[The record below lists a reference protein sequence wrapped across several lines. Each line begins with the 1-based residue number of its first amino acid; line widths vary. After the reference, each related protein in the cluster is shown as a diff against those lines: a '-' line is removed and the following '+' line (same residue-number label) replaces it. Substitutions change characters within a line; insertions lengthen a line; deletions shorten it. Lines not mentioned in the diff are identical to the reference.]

1 MHAPILYVLLF
12 TFSESNPNCSS
23 KTSFFSESSWF
34 FVSKVCPILAAS
46 SKSLSFC
53 KYHRQTIYQLWR
65 GNLTWKFWL
74 KSHKILVFKFK
85 VLNAMKKIFSWQFF
99 VFGDAIDVINLN
111 RTFLQKPSYRK
122 SQWFTSLALNLS
134 DFLYQGI
141 LSPQIYRRTR
151 PACTFGCF
159 YFYEKLP
166 LDSIFV
172 LCNRIDHLWGLL
184 FFWLPLPVVC

>member
-53 KYHRQTIYQLWR
+53 KYHRQTIYHFEEVIQHWNFDSKVTKPLFLNLKYLMQWR
-65 GNLTWKFWL
+65 NSFHDK
-74 KSHKILVFKFK
+74 
-85 VLNAMKKIFSWQFF
+85 FF
-99 VFGDAIDVINLN
+99 VFGYAKDVINLN
-111 RTFLQKPSYRK
+111 RTFLQKPSYSR

-151 PACTFGCF
+151 PACTLGCF

-172 LCNRIDHLWGLL
+172 LCDRIDHFWGLL
-184 FFWLPLPVVC
+184 FFCYLFQ

>member
-1 MHAPILYVLLF
+1 MFLNLKYLMQWR
-12 TFSESNPNCSS
+12 N
-23 KTSFFSESSWF
+23 SF
-34 FVSKVCPILAAS
+34 
-46 SKSLSFC
+46 
-53 KYHRQTIYQLWR
+53 QD
-65 GNLTWKFWL
+65 N
-74 KSHKILVFKFK
+74 
-85 VLNAMKKIFSWQFF
+85 FF

-111 RTFLQKPSYRK
+111 RTFLQKPSYRR

-141 LSPQIYRRTR
+141 LSPQIYRRTK

-172 LCNRIDHLWGLL
+172 LCNRINHFWGLL
-184 FFWLPLPVVC
+184 VFFFTSSSSLLTASISLYVLVICVTRSEHSTEIK

>member
-1 MHAPILYVLLF
+1 MHASILYVLLF
-12 TFSESNPNCSS
+12 TFSESNTNCSS

-65 GNLTWKFWL
+65 GNLTLKFWL

-111 RTFLQKPSYRK
+111 RTFLQKPSYRR
-122 SQWFTSLALNLS
+122 SRWFTSLALNLS

-172 LCNRIDHLWGLL
+172 LCNRINHFGVCCFFFYL
-184 FFWLPLPVVC
+184 FQ

>member
-1 MHAPILYVLLF
+1 MFLNLKYLMQWR
-12 TFSESNPNCSS
+12 
-23 KTSFFSESSWF
+23 KSF
-34 FVSKVCPILAAS
+34 
-46 SKSLSFC
+46 
-53 KYHRQTIYQLWR
+53 HD
-65 GNLTWKFWL
+65 N
-74 KSHKILVFKFK
+74 
-85 VLNAMKKIFSWQFF
+85 FF

-111 RTFLQKPSYRK
+111 RTFLQKPSYRR
-122 SQWFTSLALNLS
+122 SRWFTSLALNLS

-172 LCNRIDHLWGLL
+172 LCNRINHFWGLL
-184 FFWLPLPVVC
+184 GFFFTSSSSLLTASISLYVLVICVTRSEHSTERK